1 MEKYKEIT
9 SGRCPMLLISITAY
23 FIIPIYT
30 LLFAWK
36 TDWFTM
42 NFSVLGNLSS
52 RKNLFLLW
60 GIIVG
65 VYFYYVLK
73 RIIKGLPR
81 NKKEKAVSGT
91 ALFFLSL
98 AVLTPYLPDAH
109 PFPAVL
115 HVIFSF
121 MASIFLI
128 ICLYMVIWKLYCM
141 NQAAY
146 RNFLICLNVITA
158 LSYLLFSLAGIV
170 STALEVFFVLSS
182 TFLLQKLYLKV
193 TDQRN
198 RWKRA

>member
-1 MEKYKEIT
+1 
-9 SGRCPMLLISITAY
+9 MLLISITAY

>member
-1 MEKYKEIT
+1 
-9 SGRCPMLLISITAY
+9 MLLISITAY

-52 RKNLFLLW
+52 RKNMFLLW

-65 VYFYYVLK
+65 FYFYYVLK
-73 RIIKGLPR
+73 NIIKGLPR
-81 NKKEKAVSGT
+81 NKKEKAVSKT
-91 ALFFLSL
+91 ALFFLCL

-121 MASIFLI
+121 LASIFLI
-128 ICLYMVIWKLYCM
+128 ICLYMIIWKLYCM
-141 NQAAY
+141 NQEVY
-146 RNFLICLNVITA
+146 RNFLVCLNVIT
-158 LSYLLFSLAGIV
+158 SMSFLLFTLAGIV

-182 TFLLQKLYLKV
+182 TILLQRLYLKV
-193 TDQRN
+193 TARK
-198 RWKRA
+198 KRLIRI